1 MLHTP
6 QKITNRL
13 QRFVNQS
20 LKYPMVCV
28 SPLALLA
35 FALSFTSPYAVAQ
48 SSKVEAPVQLSA
60 FEVSSKKVG
69 PYQVADTTSGGRIR
83 TDIFEST
90 QGISVITRELIEDM
104 GASDAL
110 NALQLVAGV
119 SNNST
124 SIGDRLSIRGFQGGI
139 GSLDGFSAPASQIKW
154 DPAIF
159 ERIEFIRGPNAI
171 LSPGGPPGGTINIST
186 KVAQF
191 QNFGRLNLQVGHFD
205 TNRSD
210 FDINR
215 TISANTAARLVVA
228 AKYHT
233 QGKNQGYARGLTV
246 MPSVTT
252 KIGNNSSLTF
262 QYIFAWGHGL
272 NYTGLPLDP
281 SVSPMTGLVM
291 RKGMNAYQSAYADNV
306 DDPSAQN
313 RTNTQTYRVL
323 FTSALTDRLSM
334 RIAAR
339 IWSGWDSN
347 NQWNLLGNTG
357 GSINPKTGF
366 YTPGTLFGAAPNFT
380 PTPAPAVSN
389 LYAVSQS
396 PSNTYYNNVEFQNDY
411 VYKWNIEKTILETSG
426 GVSGGYT
433 RGRNWGYAAQSPAID
448 IFNIP
453 SNASYT
459 INNAATSDRLNR
471 NKVVQLYFSQNARLL
486 NGKVVVNAG
495 IAKNWYNGRV
505 DDYRSK
511 INYFT
516 HPDPL
521 VANYGVVY
529 QPITNVSVYYGH
541 TENASQ
547 IVQPRQLGRNNELQD
562 GRQDEVGL
570 RYRFLGSRAMATV
583 AYYDSSQ
590 SNNSILNPALFSVPP
605 PVVSPPPL
613 FMDRVARGWE
623 YELNMAV
630 SSSLSVVANYTNF
643 RNRSPYGTPFRGAS
657 ENSGAAWINYKF
669 AEGGLKGL
677 SLGLGYV
684 RAGKRP
690 GDTGSGYTAASSEG
704 NLIRVQPTFYLPITS
719 LWNLTAGYRFS
730 EKMMGRIFI
739 DNVTD
744 ATYYRGAINRN
755 GVYPGIPRNLRA
767 SIEYSF

>member
-1 MLHTP
+1 MP
-6 QKITNRL
+6 RL
-13 QRFVNQS
+13 GRIFETVGS
-20 LKYPMVCV
+20 AA
-28 SPLALLA
+28 ALV
-35 FALSFTSPYAVAQ
+35 ALVVGSAGSARAAQ
-48 SSKVEAPVQLSA
+48 APKAEEAVQLSA

-69 PYQVADTTSGGRIR
+69 PYQVSDTTSGGRIR

-90 QGISVITRELIEDM
+90 QGISVITRELIQDM

-124 SIGDRLSIRGFQGGI
+124 SIGDRLSIRGYQGGI
-139 GSLDGFSAPASQIKW
+139 GNLDGFSSPSSQIKW

-159 ERIEFIRGPNAI
+159 ERIEFVRGPNAI
-171 LSPGGPPGGTINIST
+171 LSPGGPPGGTINIMT
-186 KVAQF
+186 KVAEF
-191 QNFGRLNLQVGHFD
+191 RDFGRLNLQVGEYD
-205 TNRSD
+205 TNRGD
-210 FDINR
+210 VDINR
-215 TISANTAARLVVA
+215 MVSKDTAYRLVIA
-228 AKYHT
+228 AKHHT

-246 MPSVTT
+246 MPSVTK
-252 KIGNNSSLTF
+252 KIGNSSRLTLE
-262 QYIFAWGHGL
+262 YIYAWGQGL
-272 NYTGLPLDP
+272 NYTGLPLDA
-281 SVSPMTGLVM
+281 SVSPLTGLAM
-291 RKGMNAYQSAYADNV
+291 RKGMNVYQSAYADNV

-313 RTNTQTYRVL
+313 RTNTHTYRVL
-323 FTSALTDRLSM
+323 FTSTLSDRLSM
-334 RIAAR
+334 RAAAR
-339 IWSGWDSN
+339 LWSGWDSN

-357 GSINPKTGF
+357 GAVNPKTGF
-366 YTPGTLFGAAPNFT
+366 STPGFVFGGAPDFT
-380 PTPAPAVSN
+380 PAPAPAVSN

-396 PSNTYYNNVEFQNDY
+396 PSNTFFNNYEFQNDY
-411 VYKWNIEKTILETSG
+411 VFKWNVAKVAMETSG
-426 GVSGGYT
+426 GISGAYT
-433 RGRNWGYAAQSPAID
+433 RGRNWGYAATSPAID

-453 SNASYT
+453 GNATYT
-459 INNAATSDRLNR
+459 INNTATSDRLNV
-471 NKVVQLYFSQNARLL
+471 NKSLQVYLNQNVRLL
-486 NGKVVVNAG
+486 DGKVVVNAG
-495 IAKNWYNGRV
+495 IAQNWYHGRV

-511 INYFT
+511 ISYFT

-521 VANYGVVY
+521 VTNYGVVY
-529 QPITNVSVYYGH
+529 HPLQDVSLYYGH

-547 IVQPRQLGRNNELQD
+547 IVQPRQVGRNNELQD

-570 RYRFLGSRAMATV
+570 RYRFLGSRAVATV

-630 SSSLSVVANYTNF
+630 SSSLSLIANYTNF

-657 ENSGAAWINYKF
+657 ENSGAAWVNYKF
-669 AEGGLKGL
+669 LQGDLKGL

-690 GDTGSGYTAASSEG
+690 GDTGSGYTAASSAG
-704 NLIRVQPTFYLPITS
+704 NLIRNQPTFYLPVTS
-719 LWNLTAGYRFS
+719 LWNVTAAYRFS
-730 EKMMGRIFI
+730 EAVMGRIFV
-739 DNVTD
+739 DNATN

-755 GVYPGIPRNLRA
+755 GVYPGIPRNVRA
-767 SIEYSF
+767 SVEYSF